1 MQIERDNKILLEKM
15 TNIMTKKQN
24 DVHFVYNSKFWN
36 NIYIYIYIDENK
48 KSLNGQMRKSNL
60 LKITQENQIIL
71 KRIKDQSAR
80 YSQKRII
87 NENRFVRQQL
97 KTPRVLENPI
107 NPQHTITLSR
117 SSHSYV
123 VIIIFEIINI

>member
-1 MQIERDNKILLEKM
+1 
-15 TNIMTKKQN
+15 
-24 DVHFVYNSKFWN
+24 
-36 NIYIYIYIDENK
+36 
-48 KSLNGQMRKSNL
+48 MRKSNL

-107 NPQHTITLSR
+107 NTQHTKTLSR

-123 VIIIFEIINI
+123 VIVIFEIINI